1 MLINLSNI
9 GNCLKRV
16 HFFCMGSANY
26 GFDFCN
32 FPIFPKLLVCV
43 KSKETSREFTN
54 FCIRYAFIICIP
66 SMLLF
71 AFLSS
76 FYLLIVCSNNLIRSR
91 KSYKYVIN
99 KSCSG
104 LRGKI
109 LYALESCQLSNLLMT
124 SSPEETTLSTFQKP
138 FISN

>member
-16 HFFCMGSANY
+16 HFFAWGV
-26 GFDFCN
+26 
-32 FPIFPKLLVCV
+32 PIMALTFVISLFFRKLLVCV

-76 FYLLIVCSNNLIRSR
+76 FYLLIVCSNDLTGSR
-91 KSYKYVIN
+91 KSYNYVIS

-104 LRGKI
+104 LRGNI
-109 LYALESCQLSNLLMT
+109 LYVLESCQLSNLLMT
-124 SSPEETTLSTFQKP
+124 SSPEETTLSKFQKP